1 MVLSGLFIVVF
12 YSWASIVFSV
22 GTLCGLLATGEVYIC
37 LFSLDHCRN
46 YMRWDN
52 RLLTDGF

>member
-22 GTLCGLLATGEVYIC
+22 GTLCGLLATGRGVH
-37 LFSLDHCRN
+37 LSFQFGSLSKL
-46 YMRWDN
+46 YAM
-52 RLLTDGF
+52 G